1 MTDQPAPLTDDQA
14 FAAEIVCVTEF
25 AAAIPQQLRARALSA
40 VGPALQARGDWLRL
54 SSRKAVADAV
64 LVELK
69 RELAALAEYENTIT
83 WMTTCTSC
91 ARVLDSSIRE
101 TERAEKAEAALA
113 RVEAL
118 AARVAAGHPVQDNP
132 ANLAAAIRDAARTDG
147 PLEKAGD

>member
-101 TERAEKAEAALA
+101 TERAEKAEAALDKA
-113 RVEAL
+113 WHLHRATCPLAQGQVGDGFECTMCEAL
-118 AARVAAGHPVQDNP
+118 KE
-132 ANLAAAIRDAARTDG
+132 AAA
-147 PLEKAGD
+147 